1 MMNKP
6 LPVQLDA
13 SCAECLIFTEK
24 EGLLSTVAHDLEIEV
39 TDFEISWDA
48 EAITAR
54 FSPRSLRVV
63 NAMKNKR
70 KAPGA
75 LGDSD
80 KTKIEKHIIDDVLQ
94 AKKHRKIEFRS
105 SSVVAEGKG
114 FRIEGELTLHGVT
127 RPIKLKLSRRGERWS
142 TQVSIDQTDY
152 DIKPF
157 SAMLGALKVKPKL
170 RVKLSLAAEDLPLE

>member
-1 MMNKP
+1 MNKL

-75 LGDSD
+75 LSDSD

-94 AKKHRKIEFRS
+94 AKKYRKIEFRS
-105 SSVVAEGKG
+105 SNVVAEGKG
-114 FRIEGELTLHGVT
+114 FRIEGELTLHGDT

-152 DIKPF
+152 GIKPF